1 MMKPLIK
8 ICGINE
14 LKTLN
19 ELIMIKEIDF
29 IGFIFYQDSLRNVSN
44 NLLQQLKD
52 IDLKEKRPVCVYV
65 NASRSLIEETSSYFD
80 NPVLQFHGDETNEF
94 CKSFNKDF
102 WKVIRVR
109 DLSSIQKISEYQ
121 DASAILLEN
130 YEKGKY
136 GGTGK
141 SFDWHLLENIKTLD
155 MKIIV
160 SGGINIK
167 NVHNAI
173 NINPWCIDIN
183 SGVESSAGV
192 KDLKLINEILDIYNH
207 EI

>member
-14 LKTLN
+14 LKILN
-19 ELIMIKEIDF
+19 ELIMIEEIDF

-44 NLLQQLKD
+44 DLLQQLKD

-130 YEKGKY
+130 YEKDKY

-141 SFDWHLLENIKTLD
+141 SFDWQLLENIKTLD

-192 KDLKLINEILDIYNH
+192 KDLKLINEILEIYNH

>member
-1 MMKPLIK
+1 MKPLIK

-14 LKTLN
+14 LKILN
-19 ELIMIKEIDF
+19 ELIMIEEIDF

-109 DLSSIQKISEYQ
+109 DLSSIQKILEYQ

-192 KDLKLINEILDIYNH
+192 KDLKLINEILEIYNH

>member
-14 LKTLN
+14 LKTLT
-19 ELIMIKEIDF
+19 ELIMIEEIDF

-130 YEKGKY
+130 YEKDKY

-141 SFDWHLLENIKTLD
+141 SFDWQLLENIKTLD

-192 KDLKLINEILDIYNH
+192 KDLKLINEILDIYNN

>member
-14 LKTLN
+14 LKILN
-19 ELIMIKEIDF
+19 ELIMIEEIDF

-109 DLSSIQKISEYQ
+109 DLSSIQKILEYQ

>member
-1 MMKPLIK
+1 MKPLIK

-52 IDLKEKRPVCVYV
+52 IDVKEKRPVCVYV

-109 DLSSIQKISEYQ
+109 DLSSIQNISEYH

>member
-29 IGFIFYQDSLRNVSN
+29 IGFIFYQDSLRNVSK
-44 NLLQQLKD
+44 NLLQQLKN

-130 YEKGKY
+130 YEKDKY

-141 SFDWHLLENIKTLD
+141 SFDWQLLENIKTLD

-183 SGVESSAGV
+183 SGVESSSGV
-192 KDLKLINEILDIYNH
+192 KDLKLINEILEIYNH

>member
-109 DLSSIQKISEYQ
+109 DLSSIQKISEYH

>member
-1 MMKPLIK
+1 MKPLIK
-8 ICGINE
+8 ICGVNDLEI
-14 LKTLN
+14 LN
-19 ELIMIKEIDF
+19 ELIMIDELNF
-29 IGFIFYQDSLRNVSN
+29 VGFIFYQASPRNVSK
-44 NLLQQLKD
+44 NLLQQFKN

-192 KDLKLINEILDIYNH
+192 KDLKLINEILEIYNH
-207 EI
+207 ED

>member
-1 MMKPLIK
+1 MKPLIK
-8 ICGINE
+8 ICGIKE
-14 LKTLN
+14 LKILN
-19 ELIMIKEIDF
+19 ELIMIEEIDF
-29 IGFIFYQDSLRNVSN
+29 IGFIFYQDSLRNVSK
-44 NLLQQLKD
+44 NLLQQLKN

-130 YEKGKY
+130 YEKDKY

-192 KDLKLINEILDIYNH
+192 KDLKLINEILDIYNN

>member
-1 MMKPLIK
+1 MMRPLIK

-29 IGFIFYQDSLRNVSN
+29 IGFIFYQDSLRNVSK
-44 NLLQQLKD
+44 NLLQQLKN

-65 NASRSLIEETSSYFD
+65 NASRSLIEETSSCFD

-130 YEKGKY
+130 YEKDKY

-141 SFDWHLLENIKTLD
+141 SFDRQLLENIKTLD

-192 KDLKLINEILDIYNH
+192 KDLKLINEILEIYNH